1 MVWIED
7 IAAVAVILSVLCF
20 VLYVIALLR
29 MPTDR
34 RPEITPLDRLGRP
47 LPPAENPDYRDTEEE
62 RDEQESE

>member
-1 MVWIED
+1 MMWVED
-7 IAAVAVILSVLCF
+7 IATVTVVLAVLCF

-34 RPEITPLDRLGRP
+34 RPAITPLDRLGRP

-62 RDEQESE
+62 HNG